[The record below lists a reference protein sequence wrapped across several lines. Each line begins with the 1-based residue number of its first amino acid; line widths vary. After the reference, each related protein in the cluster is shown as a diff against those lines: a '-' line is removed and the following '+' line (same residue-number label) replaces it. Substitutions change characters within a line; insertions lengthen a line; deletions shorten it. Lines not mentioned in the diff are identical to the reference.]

1 MQPEAMNSLSFEG
14 KPPVRP
20 RAEVFDAQGVRKCLI
35 FYLAAFAL
43 FWTIAIAASYL
54 RVHRQGKAFGV
65 STMAFFN
72 ADHRFGDFLEFDPVD
87 EHFRS
92 PNGVK
97 GQNYPP
103 SVICLYLLFTRNFKK
118 PLHEYLFYLGGLFS
132 LSGLVVAGLLY
143 RSKQNR
149 LLLGSAALLSVAA
162 GYPFL
167 FLIERANME
176 GTIFALCGAALAAFF
191 MRRYLLFGCLI
202 AVAASM
208 KVFPAILFAL
218 LLARKRYWELVASI
232 VLIVPIEIVSLWIIG
247 PSISAAFTSVQTG
260 VGNLGRHYFLAYYP
274 AVVGYDHSL
283 FGLTKQL
290 MHVKLRE
297 TALDSAILAASS
309 WYAFVVCAGFLGL
322 YWFRIRKLPVLN
334 QAMVL
339 PILGITLPYIS
350 FEYTLTSIFL
360 VWTLFVIYLCH
371 EVSEGKQRLP
381 FQTVLWILGLMA
393 FLFTPAQY
401 IRGSSQIYG
410 GVFQTLALA
419 ALAGIIVMT
428 PMKSNLLDASQAPP
442 LRRAATGN
450 GHRNDTASMAHSA
463 RVLSGAERD
472 VESPNNK

>member
-1 MQPEAMNSLSFEG
+1 MIPGTMHRLTGDSRMQSEAMNSLSFEG
-14 KPPVRP
+14 SPSRGRV
-20 RAEVFDAQGVRKCLI
+20 EVSDADGVRKCLI
-35 FYLAAFAL
+35 FYLVAFAL
-43 FWTIAIAASYL
+43 FWTIAIATSYV
-54 RVHRQGKAFGV
+54 RVHRQGKVFGV

-103 SVICLYLLFTRNFKK
+103 SAICLYLLFTRNFKK
-118 PLHEYLFYLGGLFS
+118 PLHEYLFYLAGLFS
-132 LSGLVVAGLLY
+132 LSGLVVASLLY
-143 RSKQNR
+143 RSKRNR
-149 LLLGSAALLSVAA
+149 LLLGSAALLSVAV

-191 MRRYLLFGCLI
+191 TRRYLLFGLLI
-202 AVAASM
+202 SVAASM

-218 LLARKRYWELVASI
+218 LLGRKRYWELAVSI
-232 VLIVPIEIVSLWIIG
+232 ALIVPIEIVSLWIIG

-260 VGNLGRHYFLAYYP
+260 VGNLGRNYFVAYYP

-283 FGLTKQL
+283 FALIKQL

-297 TALDSAILAASS
+297 RALDSAILTLSP
-309 WYAFVVCAGFLGL
+309 WYTFAVCAGFLAL

-339 PILGITLPYIS
+339 LILGITLPYMS

-360 VWTLFVIYLCH
+360 VWTLFVLYLCH

-381 FQTVLWILGLMA
+381 YRTTLWILGLMA

-401 IRGSSQIYG
+401 IRGGSQIYG
-410 GVFQTLALA
+410 GVFQALALA
-419 ALAGIIVMT
+419 GLAGIIIVA
-428 PMKSNLLDASQAPP
+428 PMRSNLFDSKVS
-442 LRRAATGN
+442 AA
-450 GHRNDTASMAHSA
+450 
-463 RVLSGAERD
+463 
-472 VESPNNK
+472 